1 MNSIVDQFSQV
12 FLLSDKQCDTLV
24 DPVHGEVHQTGRY
37 LGDRA
42 IYTCIPGKVQSHQ
55 FHLSLTL
62 GLGCSAAVEHS
73 SHDREVGGLIPP
85 GAGHCCLQ
93 NPLTKWMK
101 YFSKLGIRT
110 QILRTTP
117 KSMTV

>member
-42 IYTCIPGKVQSHQ
+42 IYTCIPGKVLVSLDH
-55 FHLSLTL
+55 FISLSDLR
-62 GLGCSAAVEHS
+62 LGCSGRALVS
-73 SHDREVGGLIPP
+73 
-85 GAGHCCLQ
+85 
-93 NPLTKWMK
+93 
-101 YFSKLGIRT
+101 
-110 QILRTTP
+110 
-117 KSMTV
+117 